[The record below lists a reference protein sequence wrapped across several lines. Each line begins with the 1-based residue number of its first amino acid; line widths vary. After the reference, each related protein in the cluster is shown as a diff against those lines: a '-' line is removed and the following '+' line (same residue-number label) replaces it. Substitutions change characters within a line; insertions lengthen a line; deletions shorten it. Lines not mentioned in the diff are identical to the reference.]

1 MRTCTRCDR
10 PVTARRMCRYHY
22 HQHRYQLQ
30 RRGLWNGRIDSTGTA
45 RRLQALV
52 AIGYTQTYLWDRI
65 TGDAKRQNMAYVI
78 RQQRP
83 TVNAQTARKV
93 AELYNKLSMTP
104 GPSERAR
111 RKAAYYGWAPPLAW
125 DEDEIDSPEA
135 HPDRGIHAKPKFVER
150 YTELR
155 ELGYSDFD
163 ILRKWQMQPR
173 SLLRQLNRYDLKPSA
188 EFVNFATEYRRRQ
201 ERAS

>member
-1 MRTCTRCDR
+1 MRTCTRCLQ
-10 PVTARRMCRYHY
+10 PATARGLCKSHYAAQRYRMIT
-22 HQHRYQLQ
+22 
-30 RRGLWNGRIDSTGTA
+30 RGQWTGRVGSTGTA

-52 AIGYTQTYLWDRI
+52 ALGYTQTYLWDRL
-65 TGDAKRQNMAYVI
+65 TGDAKRHNLHHLLMHA
-78 RQQRP
+78 RP
-83 TVNAQTARKV
+83 TVNATTARKV
-93 AELYNKLSMTP
+93 AELYDELSMTP

-125 DEDEIDSPEA
+125 DEDEIDNPEA
-135 HPDRGIHAKPKFVER
+135 HPDRGIHTKPKFVER

>member
-10 PVTARRMCRYHY
+10 AVLARRLCRYHY

-30 RRGLWNGRIDSTGTA
+30 RRGQWKGRIDSTGTA

-52 AIGYTQTYLWDRI
+52 AIGYAQSYLWDRI

-83 TVNAQTARKV
+83 TVNAETARKV
-93 AELYNKLSMTP
+93 AELYDELSMTP

-125 DEDEIDSPEA
+125 DEDDIDNPEA
-135 HPDRGIHAKPKFVER
+135 HPDRGMHVKPKFMER
-150 YTELR
+150 YR
-155 ELGYSDFD
+155 EMRDLGYSDFD
-163 ILRKWQMQPR
+163 ILRKWQMRPE
-173 SLLRQLNRYDLKPSA
+173 SLLRQLHRYGISPNPELVTIVSEIKH
-188 EFVNFATEYRRRQ
+188 RQ
-201 ERAS
+201 AAS